1 MSILTEKIDELI
13 DETPNAYPH
22 VSVDD
27 VVRGISQ
34 TKRNTKDSKSVFY
47 TDHFINSNLLLR
59 VYLSMLFS
67 SLIVHGF
74 TPNDFNEAT
83 IFPLIKKQTQIRQ

>member
-1 MSILTEKIDELI
+1 MGSPGAHFGSKLGSTKGLTEKIDELI

-27 VVRGISQ
+27 VVRLRGIAQ
-34 TKRNTKDSKSVFY
+34 TKRNKKDSKSVFY

-59 VYLSMLFS
+59 VFLSMLFS

-74 TPNDFNEAT
+74 TP
-83 IFPLIKKQTQIRQ
+83 IGW